1 MIVYICALFP
11 LKNRLS
17 TLLIKVK
24 ACEKL
29 TRERGSL
36 LVFLAYQIHHIYQ
49 AIDIFPHILI
59 DIGLDKPSVRAKGIN
74 HPQYSVQPE
83 YACLKRES
91 ATS

>member
-1 MIVYICALFP
+1 MIVNRPVQFP
-11 LKNRLS
+11 IKNRRS

-36 LVFLAYQIHHIYQ
+36 FVFLAYQIHRIYQ

-59 DIGLDKPSVRAKGIN
+59 DIGLDKPSGRAKGMN
-74 HPQYSVQPE
+74 HPKYSVKPE